1 MGELKLLSET
11 YKSWKE
17 LGELREPGELCPES
31 VFVLAALTKNGPS
44 ILVRISRSTKMQ
56 KVSVFLIVHFKQL
69 LKMVKV

>member
-44 ILVRISRSTKMQ
+44 ILVRISRSTKKQ
-56 KVSVFLIVHFKQL
+56 KVSVVHFKQL

>member
-1 MGELKLLSET
+1 MRAK
-11 YKSWKE
+11 KE

-31 VFVLAALTKNGPS
+31 VFVLEALTKNGPS